1 MRTLIASLSLVMMSV
16 ACAGQENNPKESEE
30 MKPKME
36 KSDQEWKEK
45 LSPDEYYILREAGT
59 ERPFTG
65 KYNLHFEEGNYRC
78 AACDAVLF
86 DSDSKFES
94 HCGWPSFDNV
104 ADNDAIIEREDRSF
118 GMVRTEV
125 ICANCGGHLG
135 HLFDDGPTE
144 SGMRYC
150 INSVALD
157 FEAKKEGEEKS
168 EEVDKDESEASN

>member
-1 MRTLIASLSLVMMSV
+1 MFLAASCV
-16 ACAGQENNPKESEE
+16 GQETSTKENPE
-30 MKPKME
+30 MKAKVQ
-36 KSDQEWKEK
+36 KTDAEWKAK
-45 LSPDEYYILREAGT
+45 LSPEEYYVLREAGT

-65 KYNLHFEEGNYRC
+65 KYNLHFEEGDYRC

-86 DSDSKFES
+86 ASDSKFES

-150 INSVALD
+150 INSVAID
-157 FEAKKEGEEKS
+157 FQSKKEEEKTDKQ
-168 EEVDKDESEASN
+168 EEPK